1 MHLSCLIGRH
11 APLPPAA
18 RNQGFKFSRCRCCG
32 RDMVSSGRSWRRV
45 PRGFRVVWRQGAR
58 PASASGAKA
67 APGGMPIVATRP
79 PRRRL
84 GVLAGLLDLARAAMR
99 VMLWAWRDR
108 IRDLGLWMRALPARP
123 KPPLRLPSA

>member
-18 RNQGFKFSRCRCCG
+18 RNQGFRFSRCRCCG
-32 RDMVSSGRSWRRV
+32 HDMVSSGRSWRRV

-58 PASASGAKA
+58 SAAASAAGAKSGQV
-67 APGGMPIVATRP
+67 PVAVQR

-84 GVLAGLLDLARAAMR
+84 RALGGLLDLLRAAMR
-99 VMLWAWRDR
+99 VMLWSWRDR